1 LNRAAVNIVSF
12 SASHRDLTFEVLG
25 RLSLAAGRLGEA
37 VLERLPGARGLV
49 ALATCNRFEVYLDLG
64 PAVTLGRASDVV
76 VAEVAEASRVPAD
89 VVQAVL
95 RPREGL
101 DTAEHLFEVCS
112 GLDSMIVGEREI
124 NGQVRRALAAAREA
138 GTTSTDLEQVFQ
150 RASHV
155 SRAVEAETGLGA
167 HGRSVVS
174 VGLDL
179 VARTAPPWREARV
192 LLIGTGAYAGAT
204 VAALHARG
212 CRDVRVHSRRGR
224 APAFAAARGIAAIAP
239 DGLGPALADVHVV
252 VACSG
257 HLGPVVDA
265 AVIAAARG
273 RGAADARGAAPGLG
287 PGTAGR
293 PLVILDLALL
303 RDVELRAASMPGVL
317 LLDLATVQ
325 EHAPEAAEER
335 VARAREVVAQ
345 GVDDLARWAA
355 ERSLTAEIVRLRAES
370 EAAARAELEHAVR
383 GLTGEAAL
391 DPATAR
397 GISARHARAL
407 HAAIT
412 ELKASVRDRPA

>member
-25 RLSLAAGRLGEA
+25 RLSLAASRLSET
-37 VLERLPGARGLV
+37 VLGRLPGAHGLV
-49 ALATCNRFEVYLDLG
+49 ALATCNRFEVYLDPG

-101 DTAEHLFEVCS
+101 DTVEHLFEVCS

-124 NGQVRRALAAAREA
+124 NGQVRRALAAARAA

-155 SRAVEAETGLGA
+155 SRAVEAEAGLGA

-224 APAFAAARGIAAIAP
+224 APAFAAARGITAIAP
-239 DGLGPALADVHVV
+239 DGLGSALADVDVV

-273 RGAADARGAAPGLG
+273 RGAAHARGAARGSDLG
-287 PGTAGR
+287 PGTADR

-345 GVDDLARWAA
+345 GVDDLARWSA
-355 ERSLTAEIVRLRAES
+355 ERTLTAEIVRLRAES
-370 EAAARAELEHAVR
+370 EAAARAELERSGGAGADAGKAREVR
-383 GLTGEAAL
+383 
-391 DPATAR
+391 
-397 GISARHARAL
+397 ARHARAL

-412 ELKASVRDRPA
+412 ALKASV